1 MTNNTQLVQWFFRVL
16 TAGMHADPKI
26 GLDLLLVQSVINQS
40 IYLTVATIGIARRVP
55 CTLLAFKSLD
65 ATGTESPT
73 TTALEEFEVT
83 TFKTECLEAGT
94 SKAIFKG
101 PIFSES
107 VSLIPTRT
115 DSKCFF
121 ENRPF
126 NELLN
131 METAKLQTFK

>member
-40 IYLTVATIGIARRVP
+40 IYLTVATTGIARRVP

-73 TTALEEFEVT
+73 THSFLSLPW
-83 TFKTECLEAGT
+83 KNLRSPL
-94 SKAIFKG
+94 SKLNAWRQ
-101 PIFSES
+101 
-107 VSLIPTRT
+107 VLQ
-115 DSKCFF
+115 
-121 ENRPF
+121 RPYLKDLYF
-126 NELLN
+126 QN
-131 METAKLQTFK
+131 QSH